1 MDPLGGV
8 KRMQAFA
15 WNCVNQALDA
25 KGGAV
30 EVKIVRA
37 DFAGL
42 SVTRG

>member
-1 MDPLGGV
+1 
-8 KRMQAFA
+8 MQAFA

-25 KGGAV
+25 KGEAV
-30 EVKIVRA
+30 AVKIVRA